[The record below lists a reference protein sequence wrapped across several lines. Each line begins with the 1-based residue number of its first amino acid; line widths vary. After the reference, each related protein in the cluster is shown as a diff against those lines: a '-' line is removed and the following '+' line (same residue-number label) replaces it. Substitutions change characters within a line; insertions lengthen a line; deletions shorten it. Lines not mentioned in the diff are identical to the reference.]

1 MPQYFHSVTLDFEKC
16 KGCTN
21 CIKRCPMEA
30 IRVHDGKATI
40 IEERCIDCGECIRC
54 CPNHAKIA
62 LTDTIKKLS
71 EYKYNIALPAP
82 SFFGQF
88 QNQEKIEDI
97 LNAFLR
103 IGFDEVFEVALA
115 AEIVAFIVHQQLL
128 KENIKKPLLSSACP
142 AVLRLIQ
149 IKFPGLLEQTAH
161 GSSGANLER
170 RGGKKD
176 RHRL

>member
-1 MPQYFHSVTLDFEKC
+1 
-16 KGCTN
+16 
-21 CIKRCPMEA
+21 MEA
-30 IRVHDGKATI
+30 IRVHNGKATI
-40 IEERCIDCGECIRC
+40 IEERCIDCGECIRS
-54 CPNHAKIA
+54 CPNHAIITF
-62 LTDTIKKLS
+62 TDTIKKLS

-88 QNQEKIEDI
+88 QNQEKIDVDDI

-142 AVLRLIQ
+142 AVLRLMQ
-149 IKFPGLLEQTAH
+149 IKFPGLLEQAAH
-161 GSSGANLER
+161 VLTPMGVAARIAKIEAA
-170 RGGKKD
+170 KK
-176 RHRL
+176 RL